1 MVLLKSQI
9 FRQFPRVIFGIS
21 TKKGDTKSIPPF
33 FFNLSLSVGDDP
45 GIVKNNRKN
54 FFKALGLSERSV
66 VLQKQTHSDICTFV
80 NKAGLIG
87 ESDAMITDKRHL
99 GLAVSVADCTPIFLF
114 DKKNKAIAAIH
125 SGWRGTKKK
134 IVFKTLKML
143 QENFNS
149 KAEDIYAYIGPSIG
163 QMNYEVGREVYEQF
177 DPIYSIKRGDK
188 FLLNVKRINYDMLI
202 NFGIPKKQIQLS
214 KLCTYEQSDI
224 LHSFRRDGAASGR
237 HLGII
242 ALR

>member
-1 MVLLKSQI
+1 
-9 FRQFPRVIFGIS
+9 
-21 TKKGDTKSIPPF
+21 
-33 FFNLSLSVGDDP
+33 
-45 GIVKNNRKN
+45 
-54 FFKALGLSERSV
+54 
-66 VLQKQTHSDICTFV
+66 
-80 NKAGLIG
+80 
-87 ESDAMITDKRHL
+87 
-99 GLAVSVADCTPIFLF
+99 
-114 DKKNKAIAAIH
+114 
-125 SGWRGTKKK
+125 
-134 IVFKTLKML
+134 
-143 QENFNS
+143 ENFNS